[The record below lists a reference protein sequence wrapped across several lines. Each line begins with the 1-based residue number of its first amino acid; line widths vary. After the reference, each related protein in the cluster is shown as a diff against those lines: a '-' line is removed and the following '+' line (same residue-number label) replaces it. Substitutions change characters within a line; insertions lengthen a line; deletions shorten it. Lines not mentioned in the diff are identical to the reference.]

1 MSDSSNAKIKIYSKD
16 QKIKKPYNN
25 YNNMGFTPIYLKQNK
40 IKNKK
45 KIETIK
51 NPSPKKQS
59 QRINKT
65 QIHSKI
71 KLTKIKNALYQNRS
85 TTPKPKKIRVKD
97 VINTSH
103 YSIYSKNK
111 DYSLSES
118 PLPDITL
125 KRNKSNKSFTSN
137 KENSFIYNKENN
149 IPKQLQ
155 IIVTLKKKITEQNK
169 LIEDK
174 INEIESL
181 RKSKDISKLNEF
193 KVENDILKGELQK
206 MKNIIEN
213 NKELKVNPFDL
224 NNNNK
229 LNEKEEIINKLKEE
243 IQNLKKKLDEVN
255 NKYIKELKEKEKLKK
270 EKEELKKIKNEL
282 INKNKLFSD
291 NLLKQE
297 NEYLEISK
305 IEKKLDL
312 ETDRQISETV
322 QGKEII
328 KEFENLLENGNEFND
343 DINNFKGNNQFIIDN
358 LQIES
363 SQFEVENIKD
373 NKKENGINNEN
384 EIENNINIEL
394 FGQIKENDNKFN
406 ELTTEINNFQILS
419 EYDYA
424 LTNFIFKTFSFLS
437 QQEYNDIQKLLLLT
451 YKALNLRNRDIENQ
465 FDSNENNKSIIFF
478 QICKLFKIND
488 NSLIERFMLSLSKS
502 HQGFDFEKLKDN
514 FIKIFQN
521 KIELNNNISIKKF
534 IKQLISKCE
543 IYDYQKK
550 GIVPYYY
557 FTHIYYEICNREK
570 IKNNDQDFWELIRI
584 MKLRKKDSKTLY
596 SLYNLNYLNL
606 KDIKIEDEL
615 LINTEEEKENEEEKK
630 EENEEEKKEEN
641 EEEKKEEIEEEK
653 KEENEEE
660 KKEENEE
667 EKKEEN
673 EEEKKEENEEEN
685 KEENEEEKKEE
696 NEEEKKEENEE
707 NDEIKELKEENK
719 NDENEIEEIPE
730 DNPLNRN
737 RKNKNDNEI
746 IINGNNNIKLD
757 DNEFDVHNSFE
768 NGAEIPHEVKMANQ
782 NELNKEI
789 TNEFLDNVFIEVC
802 ERYKKRKSSSHS
814 SQSEKKTKPKNVL

>member
-394 FGQIKENDNKFN
+394 FGQIKENDNKFK

-615 LINTEEEKENEEEKK
+615 LINSEEEKENEEEKK

-673 EEEKKEENEEEN
+673 EEEKKEENEEE
-685 KEENEEEKKEE
+685 KKEE
-696 NEEEKKEENEE
+696 NEEEKKENNEE
-707 NDEIKELKEENK
+707 EKKDI
-719 NDENEIEEIPE
+719 
-730 DNPLNRN
+730 DNSN
-737 RKNKNDNEI
+737 
-746 IINGNNNIKLD
+746 NNNI
-757 DNEFDVHNSFE
+757 E
-768 NGAEIPHEVKMANQ
+768 
-782 NELNKEI
+782 
-789 TNEFLDNVFIEVC
+789 
-802 ERYKKRKSSSHS
+802 
-814 SQSEKKTKPKNVL
+814 EKKELEGEIEQNRFKKFKESEEKEMTEEKERQEESMEKYDDFE